1 MTHYK
6 KNRCTNSWICLLWYT
21 FVYFLNS
28 LLRNMYQRYKKK
40 KKKYSLLPLRNTLF
54 GVDTVS
60 MSITGH
66 PKSSSHFMTLTTLQ
80 SIPH

>member
-21 FVYFLNS
+21 FFYFLNS
-28 LLRNMYQRYKKK
+28 LQRNIYQCYKKRIN
-40 KKKYSLLPLRNTLF
+40 YSLLPLRNTLF

-60 MSITGH
+60 MRITGH
-66 PKSSSHFMTLTTLQ
+66 PKSSSHFMALTTLQ